1 MGPTSLHLSR
11 CETHHLLT
19 HYVEAKNAGA
29 LPPYPFGPARFHV
42 VVSVYT
48 VSEKFTVR
56 TKGQGFLGA
65 FAFYCEK

>member
-11 CETHHLLT
+11 CEADRLLT
-19 HYVEAKNAGA
+19 HYVKAKNAGA
-29 LPPYPFGPARFHV
+29 LPPCPFGLTRFHV
-42 VVSVYT
+42 VVSMYT